1 MQSSSSGMIC
11 PVGRLQH
18 SKLREGPT
26 PESFEPHS
34 PDLSNRTLIL
44 PFLSRKLDQIYR
56 LEQTIGRKTML
67 GSRSRHGEFFSF
79 NLWSLATSCS
89 INPRNWFSIVKLSSK
104 GCHTE
109 PILQDPPTINSTWP
123 NHLPMLKI
131 TARLVQQG
139 FPYLGKRTT

>member
-44 PFLSRKLDQIYR
+44 PFLSRKLDQIYS
-56 LEQTIGRKTML
+56 LEHTIGRKTML
-67 GSRSRHGEFFSF
+67 GSRSRHGLGGWFFVI
-79 NLWSLATSCS
+79 ATSCS

-109 PILQDPPTINSTWP
+109 PILQGPPTINSNWP
-123 NHLPMLKI
+123 THHPMLKI